1 MAIVWGDGWR
11 AIISAGLVACFRRA
25 GGKNRGHESRGSGG
39 GCLGFPNFIDV
50 YLIISGYASPLSPT
64 PYLRG
69 RAAQRNSLRWFGNA
83 DQASSVCWGAWR
95 GKTDAERRVSDT
107 VFRFARRDPWWGAPI
122 TFSKGN
128 VLWARQARPETE
140 LVFRDQKPSSVLC
153 IAGMGSARATIG
165 NSRSGSYGFGAGR
178 GRFCAC
184 WRGFC
189 VRGSREF
196 WARPP
201 RNAGRCDLE
210 FALG

>member
-11 AIISAGLVACFRRA
+11 AIISAGLVACFRHA
-25 GGKNRGHESRGSGG
+25 NGKNRCQRSRGSGG
-39 GCLGFPNFIDV
+39 GCLGFPNLIYV
-50 YLIISGYASPLSPT
+50 YLRVSGYASPLSPT

-69 RAAQRNSLRWFGNA
+69 RAAQRNSFRWFGNA

-107 VFRFARRDPWWGAPI
+107 VFRLARRDPWWGAPI

-140 LVFRDQKPSSVLC
+140 LVFRDQNR
-153 IAGMGSARATIG
+153 ARFSESLAEDLRVRQSRILGVAATD
-165 NSRSGSYGFGAGR
+165 FGAGR

-184 WRGFC
+184 LARVLRPRQWRI
-189 VRGSREF
+189 
-196 WARPP
+196 
-201 RNAGRCDLE
+201 
-210 FALG
+210 LGVAATECGLM